1 LNAPQPSQSIRH
13 KLPLLI
19 TGLLFVVVIAFS
31 WLAYSQLSR
40 ALLASAGGRGIVVSQ
55 RIASAFAESD
65 DRLRREGSSLGR
77 DSALLRVLST
87 PTASRRDAAQQ
98 ALDGERTR
106 NRQVVIV
113 ELWDR
118 RGGRVALSEATGASA
133 PSLGRREVVTGT
145 FAHGALIGP
154 LVASG
159 DTVFMETRVP
169 VLRTP
174 SDTVGFV
181 RTISRLNTDQSGR
194 LIRALIGPRAVLLAG
209 NPDGGLWTDLRSRV
223 DGPRGIGAPGVATEA
238 TDANGTRWIGAVTI
252 VPRMGW
258 QVWVAQP
265 RQVVLAQ
272 AREFLLRIGVIAL
285 ALIALGT
292 LAASILSAHIVAP
305 LLDVTRAAND
315 IARGEYSRR
324 VEVAR
329 NDEVGQLA
337 SAFNIMA
344 TEIQTAT
351 ANLEQQQT
359 ELEMQQAEVEA
370 ANLELQET
378 LVLATEAR
386 DAAERSRVRTAA
398 VVAASLDCIIT
409 IDGDGQVVEFNPA
422 AERTFG
428 YSAAQAIGKP
438 LHDLIIPPSHR
449 EAHKRGLARLMQTG
463 DGPILGVRMEMP
475 AMRAD
480 GTEFPVELAITSV
493 PIDGPPLFT
502 GFLRDLSRNKA
513 LEEQLQQSQ
522 KMEAVGRLAGG
533 VAHDFN
539 NILTVILSYTD
550 LLLSEQTGNATLRDD
565 VGHVRSA
572 AERAAALT
580 RQLLAFSRKQV
591 MHPTVLDV
599 NAVVGEMHAML
610 GRVIREDVRLETK
623 LGGALWPVCVDR
635 SQLEQVL
642 MNLAVNARDAMP
654 NGGSLLIETANVVID
669 AGHVARHPGAMPGR
683 HVVLSVTD
691 TGVGMNTA
699 TRERAFEPF
708 FTTKGPGKGTGLG
721 LSTVYGI
728 VKQSGGSICVQ
739 SEPGRGTSFKVYFPR
754 HEGTVN
760 GAVPVQDEPVMARRD
775 ATVLLVEDDDAVR
788 GATRRLV
795 ERFGYEVVEAPD
807 AEIALALIRA
817 NDADFDLV
825 LTDAVMPGM
834 SGLQLAETLGVV
846 RPMLPLILVSG
857 YTEDAISR
865 GGPLAP
871 NAVFLEKPFTVHAL
885 SRTIADVLSRAERL
899 YA

>member
-1 LNAPQPSQSIRH
+1 LNAPQSSQSIRH

-87 PTASRRDAAQQ
+87 PTASRRDAAQR

-438 LHDLIIPPSHR
+438 LHDLNIPPSHR

-683 HVVLSVTD
+683 QVVLSVTD

-834 SGLQLAETLGVV
+834 SGLQLAETLGVE

>member
-40 ALLASAGGRGIVVSQ
+40 ALLANAGGRGIVVSQ

-428 YSAAQAIGKP
+428 YSAAQAIGMP

-834 SGLQLAETLGVV
+834 SGLQLAETLGVE

-871 NAVFLEKPFTVHAL
+871 NAVFLEKPFTVQAL